1 MAARTLGQYQG
12 AFNII
17 TEVKDMWSEDNPNS
31 DLPAFYYADQLAK
44 KNITRSNNASASRHN
59 NSSRLYEKADY
70 LALRELTLSWD
81 LPKAWTTGQNLFYV
95 TGYTGT
101 SPEPVLTNSD
111 NNENLYGVDQG
122 RYPTPRTVLFGL
134 SVTF

>member
-1 MAARTLGQYQG
+1 
-12 AFNII
+12 
-17 TEVKDMWSEDNPNS
+17 MWSEDNPNS

-81 LPKAWTTGQNLFYV
+81 LPKHGLAKHLYKTHLLCHRTK
-95 TGYTGT
+95 
-101 SPEPVLTNSD
+101 SVLCHRIYRHFSRACLD
-111 NNENLYGVDQG
+111 K
-122 RYPTPRTVLFGL
+122 
-134 SVTF
+134 